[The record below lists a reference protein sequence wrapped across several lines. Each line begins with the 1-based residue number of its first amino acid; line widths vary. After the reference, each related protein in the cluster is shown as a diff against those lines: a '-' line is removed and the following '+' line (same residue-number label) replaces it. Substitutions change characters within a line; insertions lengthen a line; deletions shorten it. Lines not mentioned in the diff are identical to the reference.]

1 MQKIKSI
8 IGIVAC
14 LLLICMFLVVGI
26 LAASTASVQVSVSVN
41 YTPSVSANLK
51 VATSDSES
59 GCYWDGTNS
68 FPTNEASSDGKEGYV
83 SIVND
88 ETRIP
93 TKEESY
99 LNCDVFGRVTIYI
112 QIENTSGFAVCSDIT
127 LTLKNDDSTSNS
139 TSIKIQSVEN
149 VYLEAKPEGES
160 TEEKANIKVA
170 KVVLSFVNKTT
181 PPTTTTGVAEATL
194 NVDIIRCDG
203 VEGES
208 SSYLPELLYSVDFSK
223 DESTFKNV
231 ISKSATNINLNAYT
245 IAKINS
251 TNEDP
256 KDLPKDLN
264 VYTITS
270 TVSPFYLKITNTSE
284 STESTISYK
293 LDKLGS
299 GTFTGATGT
308 IDAGTSS
315 VIKIDTSTEII
326 LTLSDSN
333 A

>member
-1 MQKIKSI
+1 MVYLISI
-8 IGIVAC
+8 I
-14 LLLICMFLVVGI
+14 
-26 LAASTASVQVSVSVN
+26 
-41 YTPSVSANLK
+41 
-51 VATSDSES
+51 
-59 GCYWDGTNS
+59 
-68 FPTNEASSDGKEGYV
+68 
-83 SIVND
+83 
-88 ETRIP
+88 
-93 TKEESY
+93 
-99 LNCDVFGRVTIYI
+99 
-112 QIENTSGFAVCSDIT
+112 
-127 LTLKNDDSTSNS
+127 
-139 TSIKIQSVEN
+139 KIFRQ
-149 VYLEAKPEGES
+149 
-160 TEEKANIKVA
+160 
-170 KVVLSFVNKTT
+170 
-181 PPTTTTGVAEATL
+181 
-194 NVDIIRCDG
+194 
-203 VEGES
+203 
-208 SSYLPELLYSVDFSK
+208 
-223 DESTFKNV
+223 
-231 ISKSATNINLNAYT
+231 YT

>member
-14 LLLICMFLVVGI
+14 LLLICMFLIVGV

-51 VATSDSES
+51 VATSDSKS

-68 FPTNEASSDGKEGYV
+68 FPTNEASSDVNGYV
-83 SIVND
+83 SIAND
-88 ETRIP
+88 GTTKIP
-93 TKEESY
+93 TTEGSY
-99 LNCDVFGRVTIYI
+99 LNCDVFGRVALYI
-112 QIENTSGFAVCSDIT
+112 QIENTSGFAVCSEIT
-127 LTLKNDDSTSNS
+127 LANDDSTS
-139 TSIKIQSVEN
+139 IEIQSVEN

-160 TEEKANIKVA
+160 TEANMKIA
-170 KVVLSFVNKTT
+170 KVVLSSV
-181 PPTTTTGVAEATL
+181 TTTVGANAIL

-203 VEGES
+203 AEGES
-208 SSYLPELLYSVDFSK
+208 SYLPNLLYSVDFSK
-223 DESTFKNV
+223 DNSTFKNV

-245 IAKINS
+245 IAKINF

-256 KDLPKDLN
+256 N

-270 TVSPFYLKITNTSE
+270 TVSPFYLKITNTSQ
-284 STESTISYK
+284 STIYYK
-293 LDKLGS
+293 VGS
-299 GTFTGATGT
+299 GTFTAIGVGA
-308 IDAGTSS
+308 TSS
-315 VIKIDTSTEII
+315 VITINTSTES
-326 LTLSDSN
+326 LTLSSTG

>member
-14 LLLICMFLVVGI
+14 LLLICMFLVVGV

-68 FPTNEASSDGKEGYV
+68 FPTNEASSGVNGYV
-83 SIVND
+83 SIAND
-88 ETRIP
+88 ETTKIP
-93 TKEESY
+93 TTEGNH
-99 LNCDVFGRVTIYI
+99 LNCDVFGRVALYI
-112 QIENTSGFAVCSDIT
+112 QIENTSGFAVCSEIT
-127 LTLKNDDSTSNS
+127 LANDDS

-160 TEEKANIKVA
+160 TEANMKIA
-170 KVVLSFVNKTT
+170 KVVLSSV
-181 PPTTTTGVAEATL
+181 TTTVGANVIL

-203 VEGES
+203 AEGES
-208 SSYLPELLYSVDFSK
+208 SYLPDLLYSVDFSK
-223 DESTFKNV
+223 DNSTFKNV
-231 ISKSATNINLNAYT
+231 ISKSATNINFNAYT
-245 IAKINS
+245 VAKINYF

-256 KDLPKDLN
+256 EDPEAPKDPKDPN

-270 TVSPFYLKITNTSE
+270 TDSPFYLKITNTSE
-284 STESTISYK
+284 SIIYYK
-293 LDKLGS
+293 VGS
-299 GTFTGATGT
+299 GEFISIGVGA
-308 IDAGTSS
+308 TSS
-315 VIKIDTSTEII
+315 VITINTSTES
-326 LTLSDSN
+326 LTLSSTG

>member
-1 MQKIKSI
+1 MQKIKSV

-14 LLLICMFLVVGI
+14 LLLICMFVVVGV
-26 LAASTASVQVSVSVN
+26 LAASTASVQVSVSVS

-68 FPTNEASSDGKEGYV
+68 FPTNEASGGVDGNGYV
-83 SIVND
+83 SIAND
-88 ETRIP
+88 GKTRIP
-93 TKEESY
+93 TAENSF
-99 LNCDVFGRVTIYI
+99 LNCNVFGRVTLYI
-112 QIENTSGFAVCSDIT
+112 QIENTSGFAVCSEIT
-127 LTLKNDDSTSNS
+127 LENDDSTSNS
-139 TSIKIQSVEN
+139 TSIEIQSVEN

-194 NVDIIRCDG
+194 NVAIIRCDG
-203 VEGES
+203 VKGES
-208 SSYLPELLYSVDFSK
+208 SSYLPDLLYSVDFSK
-223 DESTFKNV
+223 DNSTFKNV
-231 ISKSATNINLNAYT
+231 ISKSATNINFNAYT
-245 IAKINS
+245 VANINF

-256 KDLPKDLN
+256 N

-270 TVSPFYLKITNTSE
+270 TSPFYLKITNTSE
-284 STESTISYK
+284 STESTIYYK

-299 GTFTGATGT
+299 GTSTGT
-308 IDAGTSS
+308 IEVGNSS
-315 VIKIDTSTEII
+315 VITVDTSTVI
-326 LTLSDSN
+326 LTLTLSKSN
-333 A
+333 T